1 MGVCTVSLIL
11 SLPFSLRNMSL
22 SPTTTDPVFTPDE
35 AYLAPGA
42 ASTCRASPRPS
53 CKIDLAEAFVD
64 AIELSPVTPVE
75 KQNDDPERL
84 SVLSAKLRTQKTREK
99 IQFAALCW
107 FVCLEGW
114 NDGSNGPLLPRIQKV
129 YGVHFL
135 CFVSRLPA
143 DAFLQVGYA
152 VVSLIFVFAC
162 LVSLYTRL

>member
-1 MGVCTVSLIL
+1 MGVWTVSLIL
-11 SLPFSLRNMSL
+11 PLSFSLREMSL
-22 SPTTTDPVFTPDE
+22 SPTTIDPVFTPDE
-35 AYLAPGA
+35 ACLAPGA
-42 ASTCRASPRPS
+42 ASTPRPS

-84 SVLSAKLRTQKTREK
+84 SVLSAKHRTQNTREK

-135 CFVSRLPA
+135 CIVSRLPA
-143 DAFLQVGYA
+143 DAFIQVGYA

-162 LVSLYTRL
+162 LVSLCTRL

>member
-11 SLPFSLRNMSL
+11 SLPFSLRKMSL
-22 SPTTTDPVFTPDE
+22 SPTTTDPVLNPDE

-42 ASTCRASPRPS
+42 ASSPRPS
-53 CKIDLAEAFVD
+53 CKINLAEAFVD

-84 SVLSAKLRTQKTREK
+84 SVLSAKRRAQKTREK

-129 YGVHFL
+129 YGVQF
-135 CFVSRLPA
+135 
-143 DAFLQVGYA
+143 
-152 VVSLIFVFAC
+152 FVFCITTAC
-162 LVSLYTRL
+162 